1 MANTNILEEK
11 KSIVSEISDKVKD
24 SSSVIFFEYRGLSV
38 AELTELRRK
47 LREIGSDFKIYKNT
61 LTRRALKD
69 LNLDVEESLM
79 GPNAIAFST
88 KVVEPIK
95 ALTDFAKAHNALE
108 IKGGIV
114 DGAMSSVEIIKKLA
128 TIPSREALLTMVAG
142 GMIGVVKNLSACL
155 HLYAEQKENN

>member
-1 MANTNILEEK
+1 MANTNILTEK

-47 LREIGSDFKIYKNT
+47 LRDSGSDFKIYKNT
-61 LTRRALKD
+61 LTRRALSD
-69 LNLDVEESLM
+69 LKYDVEESM
-79 GPNAIAFST
+79 IGPNAIAFS
-88 KVVEPIK
+88 KNVVEPIK
-95 ALTDFAKAHNALE
+95 ALTDFSKAHNALE

-114 DGAMSSVEIIKKLA
+114 DGQLSSIEIIKKLA
-128 TIPSREALLTMVAG
+128 TIPSREGLLTMVAG
-142 GMIGVVKNLSACL
+142 GMIGVVKNLSTCL